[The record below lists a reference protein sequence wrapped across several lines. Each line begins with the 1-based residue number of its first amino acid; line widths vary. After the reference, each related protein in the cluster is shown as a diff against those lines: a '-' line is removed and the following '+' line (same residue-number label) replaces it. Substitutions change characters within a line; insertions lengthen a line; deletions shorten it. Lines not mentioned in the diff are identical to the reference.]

1 MTPKDMTKFKDTAQ
15 TRGIALFSP
24 VAEQKR
30 IDSNYYVE
38 GYAAKY
44 DPYVLYVDYDGTE
57 IKERFE
63 KGCFD
68 GCDMSDI
75 IFQYDHE
82 GKVFARNSNGTLI
95 VEADEN
101 GLFTAADLGKTEAAR
116 GMYDEI
122 AAGMVTKMSWRFR
135 VGDYYFDKATNT
147 IVHTR
152 VAKIYDVS
160 AVSIPA
166 NDQTEI
172 NARAWVDGVIDLAT
186 RRDEVLE
193 ERRRK
198 IRLKIKLM
206 EGETTDAN

>member
-1 MTPKDMTKFKDTAQ
+1 MTKFKDNAQ
-15 TRGIALFSP
+15 TRSIALFSP
-24 VAEQKR
+24 AEGQKR

-57 IKERFE
+57 IKERFD

-122 AAGMVTKMSWRFR
+122 VAGMVTKMSWRFR